1 MNGEK
6 KHKIKR
12 RYARALNERALV
24 IDCTSQELAEVK
36 KGKLKIVR
44 VKSTPQYEVYRL
56 QR

>member
-12 RYARALNERALV
+12 RYARALSDRALV
-24 IDCTSQELAEVK
+24 IDCTSKELAEVK
-36 KGKLKIVR
+36 KGKLKIIR

-56 QR
+56 QK

>member
-1 MNGEK
+1 MSDEK
-6 KHKIKR
+6 KHKVKR
-12 RYARALNERALV
+12 RYARALSNRALV
-24 IDCTSQELAEVK
+24 IDCTSKELAEVK